1 MDCSLPGS
9 SVHGIFQAR
18 VLINTGATYSAMPAY
33 FRKTEVSQT
42 SVVGVDSLVS
52 TPQITKPLPCTLE
65 NTPFSHFFLIIPKC
79 PTSILGRDLLSK
91 FKAFL
96 SIPNLFPDLAWL
108 LLLEPTMSSPPS
120 LSSSSVSCIVWE
132 TDHPSHHILFIF
144 I

>member
-1 MDCSLPGS
+1 MAGKPISFFF
-9 SVHGIFQAR
+9 IYM
-18 VLINTGATYSAMPAY
+18 ATYSAMPAY
-33 FRKTEVSQT
+33 SGKTT
-42 SVVGVDSLVS
+42 LRSLLWGLMVWCLYHRLLS
-52 TPQITKPLPCTLE
+52 LCTLQ
-65 NTPFSHFFLIIPKC
+65 NTPFSHSFLTLPEC
-79 PTSILGRDLLSK
+79 PTPILGRDLLSK